1 MTNRKQK
8 RKPEPSPKPEAPKV
22 QHSPGGI
29 KGRWLVN
36 SLSFVL
42 VILAVVV
49 ILISVGVSGYYYAT
63 VRDNLAS
70 RAATTSDTFRKYFTD
85 TYDQFYTQAE
95 ATVTTFQDQDKFE
108 QQFLDA
114 NGRILLST
122 SGLSGG
128 GVASTEDA
136 SQALS
141 GQKTAVFT
149 GRDPLSG
156 ERVMSVT
163 APLLSA
169 RGDLVGGVRYIT
181 SLRIVERQIWMI
193 VGFSLLACLLF
204 LMLVVASNSYFI
216 RSIVDPVLKINT
228 IAKEIA
234 AGRYGVRLQKTYDDE
249 IGELCDTINYMSDEI
264 SRAERMKNDFISSVS
279 HELRTPLTA
288 IGGWSETLLAGGGE
302 DPEEVMQGL
311 TIIQKEAGRLTRM
324 VEELLDFARIES
336 GRMKLE
342 VENFDLSIELYEAV
356 YMYENLLQKSGIR
369 LNYDED
375 VEANY
380 FVNGDRHRMKQV
392 FLNILDNAAKYGGDG
407 KRIDIRQGRHPVI
420 ETLMPV
426 GEEYIPNDVVLDDKQ
441 QQIMMIT
448 GPNMSGKSALLRQTA
463 LIILMAQMGS
473 YVPAKSAHI
482 GYVDK
487 IFTRV
492 GASDNISQGES
503 TFMVEML
510 ESASILNN
518 ISDRSIVLLD
528 EIGRGTST
536 YDGISIAWAMVEYL
550 HNHPSARAKTLFA
563 THYHELN
570 EMEQMCS
577 RVKNYHVSV
586 KEMGNQIVFLRKLER
601 GGTEHSF
608 GIHVARMAGMPVSI
622 VSRADEILRNLELVY
637 GNNEIVP
644 SRSLKERGRKSA
656 AQAVKEAAE
665 SAGPQN
671 MQLSMFQ
678 LDDPVLVQI
687 RDQIK
692 GLDINS
698 LTPIE
703 ALNKLNE
710 IKKITGI

>member
-1 MTNRKQK
+1 MSKQENKKSRISKNTLKTAK
-8 RKPEPSPKPEAPKV
+8 RLLKYVTETYKV
-22 QHSPGGI
+22 RFI
-29 KGRWLVN
+29 LVFICILISSVATISV
-36 SLSFVL
+36 SLSLKFLLDDFIIPLIGQQNPDFAGLYSALSVL
-42 VILAVVV
+42 GCIFLLGVISTFIYTRMMVYIGQGVLKRVRDDMFEHMQTLPIRYFDQRTNGSIMSLYTNDTDTLRQMISQSIPQALMSFFTIIVTFISMLVLSPLLTVLAVVV

-181 SLRIVERQIWMI
+181 SLRIVERQIWII
-193 VGFSLLACLLF
+193 VGCSLLACLLF

-342 VENFDLSIELYEAV
+342 IETFDMSIELYEAV
-356 YMYENLLQKSGIR
+356 YMYENLLKKSGIR
-369 LNYDED
+369 LLYDED
-375 VEANY
+375 VDANY
-380 FVNGDRHRMKQV
+380 YINGDRHRMKQV

-407 KRIDIRQGRHPVI
+407 KQIDIDLKRDGGNIVVSVRDYGQGIPEAELPFVKEKFYKGSSKQRGSGIGLAVTEEIVSMHGG
-420 ETLMPV
+420 TLDIASEVGKGTTVTVTMPSAKS
-426 GEEYIPNDVVLDDKQ
+426 EEALG
-441 QQIMMIT
+441 IT
-448 GPNMSGKSALLRQTA
+448 GAIPKASET
-463 LIILMAQMGS
+463 
-473 YVPAKSAHI
+473 P
-482 GYVDK
+482 
-487 IFTRV
+487 FTE
-492 GASDNISQGES
+492 G
-503 TFMVEML
+503 
-510 ESASILNN
+510 
-518 ISDRSIVLLD
+518 
-528 EIGRGTST
+528 
-536 YDGISIAWAMVEYL
+536 
-550 HNHPSARAKTLFA
+550 
-563 THYHELN
+563 
-570 EMEQMCS
+570 
-577 RVKNYHVSV
+577 
-586 KEMGNQIVFLRKLER
+586 
-601 GGTEHSF
+601 EHS
-608 GIHVARMAGMPVSI
+608 
-622 VSRADEILRNLELVY
+622 
-637 GNNEIVP
+637 
-644 SRSLKERGRKSA
+644 
-656 AQAVKEAAE
+656 
-665 SAGPQN
+665 
-671 MQLSMFQ
+671 
-678 LDDPVLVQI
+678 
-687 RDQIK
+687 
-692 GLDINS
+692 
-698 LTPIE
+698 
-703 ALNKLNE
+703 
-710 IKKITGI
+710 

>member
-8 RKPEPSPKPEAPKV
+8 RKPEPPPKPEVPKV

-181 SLRIVERQIWMI
+181 SLRIVERQIWII
-193 VGFSLLACLLF
+193 VGCSLLACLLF

-234 AGRYGVRLQKTYDDE
+234 RQLGFNKLDTGAMYRAVTFAALDRGVDLDDEAAIDALAEQIEIRFTNGTGEDTRLTIDGQDASAAIRTPQVDANVSKVSAYPGVRAAMLIHQRRAAEDRDIVAEGRDIGTVVFPNAQVKVFLTADPRERARRRVLQ
-249 IGELCDTINYMSDEI
+249 
-264 SRAERMKNDFISSVS
+264 RHQNDAQ
-279 HELRTPLTA
+279 PLTSEQLEA
-288 IGGWSETLLAGGGE
+288 EVDETLDALKQR
-302 DPEEVMQGL
+302 DKLDSSREVAPL
-311 TIIQKEAGRLTRM
+311 
-324 VEELLDFARIES
+324 
-336 GRMKLE
+336 
-342 VENFDLSIELYEAV
+342 
-356 YMYENLLQKSGIR
+356 
-369 LNYDED
+369 
-375 VEANY
+375 
-380 FVNGDRHRMKQV
+380 
-392 FLNILDNAAKYGGDG
+392 
-407 KRIDIRQGRHPVI
+407 
-420 ETLMPV
+420 
-426 GEEYIPNDVVLDDKQ
+426 
-441 QQIMMIT
+441 
-448 GPNMSGKSALLRQTA
+448 
-463 LIILMAQMGS
+463 
-473 YVPAKSAHI
+473 VPAEDAVHVDSTAHTI
-482 GYVDK
+482 
-487 IFTRV
+487 
-492 GASDNISQGES
+492 
-503 TFMVEML
+503 
-510 ESASILNN
+510 
-518 ISDRSIVLLD
+518 D
-528 EIGRGTST
+528 EVVRIIEGL
-536 YDGISIAWAMVEYL
+536 I
-550 HNHPSARAKTLFA
+550 
-563 THYHELN
+563 
-570 EMEQMCS
+570 
-577 RVKNYHVSV
+577 
-586 KEMGNQIVFLRKLER
+586 NQRR
-601 GGTEHSF
+601 
-608 GIHVARMAGMPVSI
+608 
-622 VSRADEILRNLELVY
+622 
-637 GNNEIVP
+637 
-644 SRSLKERGRKSA
+644 
-656 AQAVKEAAE
+656 
-665 SAGPQN
+665 
-671 MQLSMFQ
+671 
-678 LDDPVLVQI
+678 
-687 RDQIK
+687 
-692 GLDINS
+692 
-698 LTPIE
+698 
-703 ALNKLNE
+703 
-710 IKKITGI
+710 